1 MKKYLLVLSA
11 FFSVFNMVAQVNE
24 LKSAADVSEDLFSKR
39 PAIRK
44 VDPIPFV
51 NPFIGTGGHGHTF
64 PGPVLPFGMVQVGPD
79 TRPEGWDGCGG
90 YHYSDS
96 IIYGFSHTHLS
107 GVGVPDYADVLL
119 VPQQGN
125 LKTSPAY
132 RTKNGFGATFKHA
145 NEKAT
150 PGFYSVSLNNGINV
164 RLTATKRCALHE
176 YTFTSD
182 NEKKFVLIDLSY
194 RDQVIASGVKAIG
207 KNHVQGFRRSKAWA
221 TDQHVYFD
229 LTTNIPFSKSKIVL
243 NKKKGTYYMILEF
256 PKECKQVMVAVS
268 LSGTTEEGAALNKK
282 AELTSWDFDAVAKN
296 AANEWRNE
304 LSKVQAF
311 TKDKTVT
318 TNFYT
323 ALYHSF
329 VHPSLWSDVTGKYR
343 TFGHEIA
350 ASKQDNYSV
359 FSLWDTYRGAN
370 PLYTILQ
377 PKRTQD
383 FIESFRL
390 QFQQTGL
397 LPMWTLSNNE
407 TNCMIGYHSASII
420 ADAHAKGIPLENKEE
435 LLTAMIAS
443 SNYNHLGKVQYAKN
457 GFIDANL
464 EAESV
469 SKTLEYA
476 YDDWCISKFAKQIGN
491 DSVAKIYELRSANWM
506 NLYHPES
513 GFFQARKGGMWLP
526 NFKPNEV
533 NHHYTEANAWQ
544 YSLGAPH
551 HISQLIALKGKQGME
566 RFLDSLFYSSSVM
579 SGREQSDITGL
590 IGQYAH
596 GNEPSHHIAYCY
608 NYCGAPYKSQELV
621 DKILRSY
628 YTNEPDGLSGN
639 EDCGQMSA
647 WYVLSAMGFYPV
659 APGSPTYTFGRP
671 LFEKVSLQVGEA
683 PFIIETSS
691 NSPKNKYIQAVTWNG
706 MPYNKLFITHDMI
719 VKGGKLF
726 FEMGEVPQFNLG
738 NNDVDLQDF
747 VANEFVPVPY
757 FVTTNTTFSNELTV
771 GIDQLPSETG
781 TIYYSFDSINFI
793 PFNPL
798 NDKPLILNKSCKLF
812 AKVQKEVNGKLV
824 ESKVIA
830 NDFVKFEQN
839 KSMLSLSDYANQY
852 AGSGLQ
858 TLVDGQKGTDEYRS
872 TEWQGFQGKDVT
884 AVIVLNDAKEI
895 SQVTVS
901 SLEDM
906 HSWIF
911 GPASVTIEV
920 SNDGVS
926 FKHFGTKKYNIPS
939 SDTGITIKN
948 CRIEHAPIAAKF
960 IRVTVR
966 SIGNCPDWHLGT
978 GNPTWLFLD
987 EIQID

>member
-1 MKKYLLVLSA
+1 MKKYVVIISA
-11 FFSVFNMVAQVNE
+11 FFCLNNVIAQINE
-24 LKSAADVSEDLFSKR
+24 LKSASDVSDELFSKK

-64 PGPVLPFGMVQVGPD
+64 PGPVVPFGMVQVGPD

-96 IIYGFSHTHLS
+96 VIYGFSHTHLS
-107 GVGVPDYADVLL
+107 GVGVPDYADILL
-119 VPQQGN
+119 VPQQGA
-125 LKTSPAY
+125 LKTRPAY
-132 RTKNGFGATFKHA
+132 LDKNGYGAKFSHA
-145 NEKAT
+145 QEKAS
-150 PGFYSVSLNNGINV
+150 PGFYSVTMANGIAV
-164 RLTATKRCALHE
+164 RLTATKRTALHE
-176 YTFTSD
+176 YSFTSS
-182 NEKKFVLIDLSY
+182 EQKKYILIDLGY
-194 RDQVIASGVKAIG
+194 RDQVIDAGIQAID
-207 KNHVQGFRRSKAWA
+207 KNHVQGFRRSNAWA
-221 TDQHVYFD
+221 RDQHVYFD
-229 LTTNIPFSKSKIVL
+229 LTTNTPFSKSKIVL
-243 NKKKGTYYMILEF
+243 NKKKNKYYMILEF
-256 PKECKQVMVAVS
+256 PKACQQVLLSVA
-268 LSGTTEEGAALNKK
+268 LSGTSVAGAALNKK
-282 AELTSWDFDAVAKN
+282 AEFTSWDFDQVAKE
-296 AANEWRNE
+296 AVTDWRTE

-311 TKDKTVT
+311 TKDKTIT

-323 ALYHSF
+323 ALYHSY
-329 VHPSLWSDVTGKYR
+329 VHPSLWSDVDGKYR
-343 TFGHEIA
+343 TFNNEVA
-350 ASKQDNYSV
+350 QAKQDNYSV

-390 QFQQTGL
+390 QYQQTGL

-420 ADAHAKGIPLENKEE
+420 ADANAKGIALENKEE
-435 LLTAMIAS
+435 LLAGMIAS
-443 SNYNHLGKVQYAKN
+443 SNYNHLGKVQYAQN

-476 YDDWCISKFAKQIGN
+476 YDDWCISKFAQQIGN
-491 DSVAKIYELRSANWM
+491 DSIAKIYQLRSANWM

-544 YSLGAPH
+544 YSLAAPH
-551 HISQLIALKGKQGME
+551 HISQLVAMKGKQSME
-566 RFLDSLFYSSSVM
+566 RFLDSLFYSSSTM

-608 NYCGAPYKSQELV
+608 NYCGAPYKAQEII
-621 DKILRSY
+621 DKILRTY

-659 APGSPTYTFGRP
+659 APGSPTYAIGRP
-671 LFEKVSLQVGEA
+671 LFEKATLQLGNA

-691 NSPKNKYIQAVTWNG
+691 NTPKNKYIQSITWNNE
-706 MPYNKLFITHDMI
+706 PYNKLFITHEMLQS
-719 VKGGKLF
+719 GGKLYV
-726 FEMGEVPQFNLG
+726 EMGDVPQFNLG
-738 NNDVDLQDF
+738 NNEIDLLDI
-747 VANEFVPVPY
+747 VAAEFVPVPY
-757 FVTTNTTFSNELTV
+757 FITNNTTFSIECVV
-771 GIDQLPSETG
+771 GIDQLPSENG
-781 TIYYSFDSINFI
+781 TIFYSFDSINFL

-798 NDKPLILNKSCKLF
+798 NDKPLILNKSCKLY
-812 AKVQKEVNGKLV
+812 AKVQKEVNGKLL

-839 KSMLSLSDYANQY
+839 KIIQSLTEYANQY
-852 AGSGLQ
+852 AGSGMQ
-858 TLVDGQKGTDEYRS
+858 TLVDGQKGTEEYRS

-884 AVIVLNDAKEI
+884 AVIELNETKEV
-895 SQVTVS
+895 SRVTVS
-901 SLEDM
+901 TLEDM

-911 GPASVTIEV
+911 GPASITIEV
-920 SNDGVS
+920 SNDGVT
-926 FKHFGTKKYNIPS
+926 FKNFGTKKYNIPT
-939 SDTGITIKN
+939 SDTGITVKN

-966 SIGNCPDWHLGT
+966 SIGNCPDWHLGA

-987 EIQID
+987 EVQID